1 MLVAAITSHI
11 DNRPELSLH
20 MANIV
25 GEPYGCWALLAILME
40 RYQFLLYSLAFV
52 NTILTPWFYWL
63 EASI

>member
-1 MLVAAITSHI
+1 
-11 DNRPELSLH
+11 